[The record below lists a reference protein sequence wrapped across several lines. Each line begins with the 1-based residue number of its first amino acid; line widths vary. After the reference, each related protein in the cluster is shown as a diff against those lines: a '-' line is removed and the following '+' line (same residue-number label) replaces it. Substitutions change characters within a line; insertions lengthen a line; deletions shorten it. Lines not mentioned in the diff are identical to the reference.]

1 MFVMASE
8 SGPSYQPIF
17 QLSVEIPAF
26 FISYRW
32 WEDEATPVFWAFD
45 ILEISRLIRFGLFS
59 DENFPRTSLRARRLD
74 TIDNFLFAMSQP
86 HEHQLLGS
94 LSHMQR
100 VEEILRRSSIAPFD
114 PIPWSWLPLES
125 TPSHDARTIA
135 MAIETESHFQF
146 RQIDFEELVRASL
159 GYRAIKVEWFL
170 QQHTALYIILLE
182 HLKAYPETIPLYTEV
197 EKHLRSRSPFAHRAL
212 VQSLLAVR
220 PENSNLARP
229 NAGFDFVAGP
239 IQRLFKDETG
249 RLAAMLKMLSVLA
262 VRFRRQY
269 MHASSMDWKKPFN
282 TSIPFLEDCLI
293 STSGSDLAR
302 SLKALDEH
310 HFAEMTRQ
318 NLVAEDAV
326 VGKLIRHWQ
335 TLSISVWECCSALP
349 DLIPHIQECTQNLL
363 ATRDYHSLTAIL
375 NGLYN
380 YTVSTM
386 QADGPTI
393 TLEALTPP
401 EIGLLLNPVQNY
413 ASYRKHYCRNPGI
426 PFLVPHLREYKQTDE
441 SVLQPIFQYLQ
452 RTR

>member
-1 MFVMASE
+1 MASE
-8 SGPSYQPIF
+8 LGPSYQPIF
-17 QLSVEIPAF
+17 HLSLEIPAF
-26 FISYRW
+26 FMSYRW

-45 ILEISRLIRFGLFS
+45 ILEISRVIRFGLFR
-59 DENFPRTSLRARRLD
+59 DENFPRTSLRARRVD
-74 TIDNFLFAMSQP
+74 TIYNFLFAMSQP

-114 PIPWSWLPLES
+114 PIPWNWLPLES
-125 TPSHDARTIA
+125 NQSLDARAIA
-135 MAIETESHFQF
+135 AAIETESHFQF
-146 RQIDFEELVRASL
+146 RQIGFEELVRASL
-159 GYRAIKVEWFL
+159 GYRAINVEWFL

-182 HLKAYPETIPLYTEV
+182 HLKAYPEDIPLYTEV

-220 PENSNLARP
+220 PGNCNMAQP
-229 NAGFDFVAGP
+229 NAGFDFIAGP

-262 VRFRRQY
+262 IRFRRQY
-269 MHASSMDWKKPFN
+269 MHASTMDWKTPFD
-282 TSIPFLEDCLI
+282 TSVPFLEDCLI

-302 SLKALDEH
+302 SLKALNEH
-310 HFAEMTRQ
+310 QFAEVTRQ

-326 VGKLIRHWQ
+326 IGNLLWHWQ
-335 TLSISVWECCSALP
+335 MLSVSVWECCSALP

-363 ATRDYHSLTAIL
+363 TARDYHSLTAIV

-380 YTVSTM
+380 YTISTM

-413 ASYRKHYCRNPGI
+413 ASYRKHYNEQPGI
-426 PFLVPHLREYKQTDE
+426 PFLVPHLRDYKQNGE
-441 SVLQPIFQYLQ
+441 SVLQSVFQYLQ
-452 RTR
+452 RSR